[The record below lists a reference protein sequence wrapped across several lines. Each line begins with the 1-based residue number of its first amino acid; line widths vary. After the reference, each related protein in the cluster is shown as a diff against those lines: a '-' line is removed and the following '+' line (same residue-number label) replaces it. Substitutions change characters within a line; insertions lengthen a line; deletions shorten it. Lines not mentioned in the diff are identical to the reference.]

1 MSAPRLEINL
11 QKLHHNARSLVKR
24 LASQGIAV
32 TGVSK
37 ATLGMVE
44 IVHTWLSAGVGS
56 IGESRI
62 EAIEALVL
70 RRQFRQSP
78 LVGGWR

>member
-11 QKLHHNARSLVKR
+11 QKLHHNARTLVKR
-24 LASQGIAV
+24 LAGQGIAV

-44 IVHTWLSAGVGS
+44 IVHTWLGAGV
-56 IGESRI
+56 
-62 EAIEALVL
+62 
-70 RRQFRQSP
+70 
-78 LVGGWR
+78 